1 MYVFESISS
10 ITTAQSFLIIGF
22 LELGVYMYVCGYNN
36 VFLDIKMMVGKRP
49 LEPYLFITW
58 VITFDFRKNF
68 EITRKLLLTSNF

>member
-22 LELGVYMYVCGYNN
+22 LELGVYMYVYGYNN

-58 VITFDFRKNF
+58 VILAPLLIFVRFL
-68 EITRKLLLTSNF
+68 KLLENCS